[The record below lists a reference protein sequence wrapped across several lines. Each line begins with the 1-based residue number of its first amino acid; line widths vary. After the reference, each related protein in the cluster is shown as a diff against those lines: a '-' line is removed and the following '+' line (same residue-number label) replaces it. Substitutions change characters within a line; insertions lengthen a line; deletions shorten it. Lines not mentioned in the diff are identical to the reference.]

1 MIGRESTY
9 SNTPVVRLPAVQL
22 TLRNQIDFIEHE
34 VNAEIDK
41 RFQLATEL
49 FAHERV
55 TTAAAPQSAGA
66 YGL

>member
-1 MIGRESTY
+1 
-9 SNTPVVRLPAVQL
+9 LPAVQL

-55 TTAAAPQSAGA
+55 ITAAAPQSAGA